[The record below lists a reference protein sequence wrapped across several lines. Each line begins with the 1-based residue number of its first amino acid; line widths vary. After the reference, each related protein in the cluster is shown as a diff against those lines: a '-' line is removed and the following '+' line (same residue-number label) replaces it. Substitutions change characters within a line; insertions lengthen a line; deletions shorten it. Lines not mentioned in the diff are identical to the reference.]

1 MVTIFGPLLRASRHP
16 RRARAKREPH
26 NKRLQRTVMNKLP
39 SHPRHH
45 AVAEPRRYAAY
56 LLAALCVAACA
67 ARPPKSETAL
77 HLCFSPDELPRWSL
91 IDAPSEAERLIS
103 MAYYPPKGRPTYW
116 FGNAYG
122 QYAACWMPKNA
133 DIANPDCS
141 RRTYQFSPTGTGE
154 WSVAPS
160 EIVICDAPA
169 RR

>member
-1 MVTIFGPLLRASRHP
+1 VTP
-16 RRARAKREPH
+16 
-26 NKRLQRTVMNKLP
+26 NKQLQRTVGDKV
-39 SHPRHH
+39 PRHMGQC
-45 AVAEPRRYAAY
+45 AAAELRRYAAY
-56 LLAALCVAACA
+56 LLAALCVVACA

-77 HLCFSPDELPRWSL
+77 HLCFSPNELPSWSL

-103 MAYYPPKGRPTYW
+103 MAYYPPKGSPTYW

-122 QYAACWMPKNA
+122 QYTACWVPKNA

-141 RRTYQFSPTGTGE
+141 RRTYRFSPTGAGE